1 MNRLVLPVLI
11 LAAALE
17 GPLAAAEEA
26 RTVRYGPRD
35 VITIH
40 CKVRN
45 TTLILLPPGE
55 KILDLVIGDKDM
67 WLLEGTDRYAYVKPA
82 GVGLS
87 TTINVI
93 AQSGNVYT
101 FLAHEVGSQATPAD
115 IKVFVEL
122 SDPSQFQA
130 VGTPPRF
137 VPAEEADALRGQLA
151 EQAARAAK
159 EQEAFV
165 AQYPTSVV
173 FDYVFKKSEKP
184 FLVSAIWHDQKATYI
199 RAGASEKPALYE
211 VKDGDPVLVNY
222 TLQGDVYVVPK
233 VLDEGRLVI
242 GKKRFDFG
250 RRASRG

>member
-11 LAAALE
+11 LAAALQ
-17 GPLAAAEEA
+17 GPVASAEEA

-45 TTLILLPPGE
+45 TTMILLPQGE
-55 KILDLVIGDKDM
+55 KILDLVVGDKDM
-67 WLLEGTDRYAYVKPA
+67 WLLEGQDRYAYVKPA

-101 FLAHEVGSQATPAD
+101 FLAHEVTNQGTPPD
-115 IKVFVEL
+115 VKVFVEL

-130 VGTPPRF
+130 VGAPPRF
-137 VPAEEADALRGQLA
+137 VPAEEADALREQLA
-151 EQAARAAK
+151 EEKARAAK

-165 AQYPTSVV
+165 AQYPTSVA
-173 FDYVFKKSEKP
+173 FDYVFRKNERP
-184 FLVSAIWHDQKATYI
+184 FLVTAIWHDQKATYI
-199 RAGASEKPALYE
+199 RARAAEKPALYE
-211 VKDGDPVLVNY
+211 VKDGSPVLVNY

-242 GKKRFDFG
+242 GKKHFDFG
-250 RRASRG
+250 RKAS

>member
-1 MNRLVLPVLI
+1 MKRLAFPVFI
-11 LAAALE
+11 LAAAV
-17 GPLAAAEEA
+17 LASSARAEEA

-82 GVGLS
+82 GAGLS

-101 FLAHEVGSQATPAD
+101 FLAHEVTNQGTAPD

-130 VGTPPRF
+130 VGAPPRF
-137 VPAEEADALRGQLA
+137 VPAEEAEALRTQLA

-165 AQYPTSVV
+165 AQYPASVA
-173 FDYVFKKSEKP
+173 FDYVFKKNERP

-199 RAGASEKPALYE
+199 RAGATEKPALYE
-211 VKDGDPVLVNY
+211 VKDGEAVLVNY
-222 TLQGDVYVVPK
+222 ELQGDVYVVPK
-233 VLDEGRLVI
+233 VLDQGRLVI
-242 GKKRFDFG
+242 GKKHIDFG
-250 RRASRG
+250 RQAS

>member
-11 LAAALE
+11 LAAALH
-17 GPLAAAEEA
+17 GPLATAEEA

-82 GVGLS
+82 GAGLS

-101 FLAHEVGSQATPAD
+101 FLAHEVGNQGTSPD

-151 EQAARAAK
+151 EQATRAAK

-165 AQYPTSVV
+165 AQYPASVA
-173 FDYVFKKSEKP
+173 FDYVFKKNEKP

-199 RAGASEKPALYE
+199 RAAASEKPALYE

-233 VLDEGRLVI
+233 VLDQGRLVV
-242 GKKRFDFG
+242 GKKHFDFG
-250 RRASRG
+250 RQAS